1 MTLYNCTKT
10 FCIAFFDN
18 LQDNLYQILSPDCRI
33 QNKYGSARG
42 INGISN
48 CIKKLSDIH
57 AILSELASSKTNM
70 DINVISSTQTCI
82 LITNEG
88 SEQSLIGIG
97 LEWECNII
105 TGIVCMQ
112 YLGTVDPDTFIELM
126 YYNELEDDISNGN
139 KYVQGIILS
148 LDEVKEYNSNLT
160 SIDGSYNTF
169 SSNKSKEIK
178 DKVPLDMSLILEG
191 QDFFHIHTISKK
203 EENQLLINKHL
214 NILPPTPPEIVK
226 KGILTKSKINRKNK
240 RLGKKNVHFTT
251 IANVI
256 LIEKIVHPK
265 VSKRAPIPL
274 SDIHYTSQDY
284 RRFNWDREEELRL
297 EMDLKNIS
305 RDDAELSLYQVEGL
319 QTDHN
324 IIITSNELETRGD
337 GERRPTEEGESD
349 VASFDRVSMSRRSS
363 ISRES
368 LGRDST
374 GPSDFSIVT
383 RERSKSMDDDVDR
396 DLILKKRLENEVK
409 LAEAQKLK
417 ENAKNTWYPGKYVS
431 ILRGGGG
438 EIPKNLEDKARE
450 SITFTSSTQKN
461 NANRNTK
468 DIKYT
473 HKKYTKNSGYILRRI
488 LIPPKRVRPVIIH
501 ITVVCCN
508 NLLTP
513 IWPMSIDSY
522 VEMNVDGEKQF
533 TEISY
538 GHKNPIYDS
547 SEIYTFVLS
556 LENTFDN
563 YIYFTVWDKRN
574 VGQDTALGITRCS
587 FAALK
592 CQKDNRQPVS
602 VMLPLLDSV
611 HEDIL
616 GNGFCNSGNYHQHIT
631 TKSSRK
637 ELTYKEKNKSKPTI
651 SLLLSKVDIDSY
663 EILNKLKIEDDEREK
678 IEVNNS
684 WV

>member
-18 LQDNLYQILSPDCRI
+18 LQENLFQMLSPDCRI

-42 INGISN
+42 INGIEN
-48 CIKKLSDIH
+48 CIKKLHDIH
-57 AILSELASSKTNM
+57 TILSELASSKTNM

-82 LITNEG
+82 LITNDG

-112 YLGTVDPDTFIELM
+112 YIGTVDPDIFIELM
-126 YYNELEDDISNGN
+126 YYNELEDEISNGN
-139 KYVQGIILS
+139 KYVQGIILN

-160 SIDGSYNTF
+160 SMDGSYNTL
-169 SSNKSKEIK
+169 SSIKSKEIK
-178 DKVPLDMSLILEG
+178 ERLPLDINLILEG
-191 QDFFHIHTISKK
+191 QYFYHIHTISKK
-203 EENQLLINKHL
+203 EENQLIINKHL
-214 NILPPTPPEIVK
+214 NILRPDPPSEVER
-226 KGILTKSKINRKNK
+226 KGILLKSKLNRKNK
-240 RLGKKNVHFTT
+240 KLGKKTVHFTT

-256 LIEKIVHPK
+256 LIEKLIHQQD
-265 VSKRAPIPL
+265 SKRAPIPL
-274 SDIHYTSQDY
+274 SNVHYTSQDY
-284 RRFNWDREEELRL
+284 RRFNCDREEELRI

-305 RDDAELSLYQVEGL
+305 RDDAELSLYQEEGL
-319 QTDHN
+319 LTDHN
-324 IIITSNELETRGD
+324 IIITSTELETRGD
-337 GERRPTEEGESD
+337 GDKAITDDIDRED
-349 VASFDRVSMSRRSS
+349 ISFDRISMSRRSS
-363 ISRES
+363 MSRES

-374 GPSDFSIVT
+374 GPRDLSIIT

-396 DLILKKRLENEVK
+396 DLILKKHLEHEVQ
-409 LAEAQKLK
+409 LAEAKKLK

-438 EIPKNLEDKARE
+438 ESPKVLEDNSRE
-450 SITFTSSTQKN
+450 SITFISTQKN

-468 DIKYT
+468 DIKYI
-473 HKKYTKNSGYILRRI
+473 HKKITKNAGYILRRI

-513 IWPMSIDSY
+513 IWPLSIDSY

-538 GHKNPIYDS
+538 GHKNPIYAL
-547 SEIYTFVLS
+547 SEVYTFALT
-556 LENTFDN
+556 LENTYDN

-592 CQKDNRQPVS
+592 CQKDNKTPVS
-602 VMLPLLDSV
+602 VILPLLDNV
-611 HEDIL
+611 NEDVL
-616 GNGFCNSGNYHQHIT
+616 GNGFCNSSNYYQHIS
-631 TKSSRK
+631 TKSTRK
-637 ELTYKEKNKSKPTI
+637 ELTHKEKNKTKPTI
-651 SLLLSKVDIDSY
+651 SLLISKVDVDSY

-678 IEVNNS
+678 SEVNKS